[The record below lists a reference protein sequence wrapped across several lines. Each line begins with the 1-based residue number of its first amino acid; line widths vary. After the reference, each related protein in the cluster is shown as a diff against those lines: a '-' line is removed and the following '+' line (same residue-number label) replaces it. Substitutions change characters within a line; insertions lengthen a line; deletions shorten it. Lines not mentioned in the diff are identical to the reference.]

1 MKKVLVNLNKKWW
14 PILLIVSIALF
25 ALNVLLFYPGYMSPD
40 SLWQLCQAKGDCE
53 LTTWHPVSM
62 AMLWSFLMSIA
73 GGRIGTLLV
82 FQITLLWS
90 SLFLLSNYIWQK
102 TKNKKYSL
110 LPLVVGVLPFVWG
123 LSGVVWKDVHMAF
136 SLLAS
141 VSLILTATL
150 LKEKHKYLKYF
161 LYILIL
167 VSIFYAISV
176 RTNGF
181 VAALPITY
189 FFVVSTKLLKKQ
201 WKIILATIIIIASGY
216 LISFNLHRVSGVS
229 VKKDNADVSMYL
241 YDIVNIYPAEKLAQ
255 KAPASLQDILLK
267 MSNCSY
273 NNQSNSVDLAWWSCI
288 SVDEIEELS
297 SSKEDYFTLRAFWL
311 KAVAKNPIDYI
322 FSKLATTNLFLF
334 PSTPTVAPSGV
345 AHSEEPLSPREN
357 TYGMRAKVPAGPT
370 INRSYTN
377 NFGVLHFSFLFK
389 AWFWLLSSTAVLLV
403 TIKNNRFK
411 KYKQLVIALS
421 ISSILYILSLLLGS
435 LTSDYRYVYWPAIAT
450 TISVLLLFI
459 GRSRVKK
466 R

>member
-1 MKKVLVNLNKKWW
+1 MKKFFNDLNNKWW
-14 PILLIVSIALF
+14 PILLAITIVLF

-53 LTTWHPVSM
+53 LTSWHPVSM
-62 AMLWSFLMSIA
+62 ALLWQTLMSLG

-82 FQITLLWS
+82 LQVTLLWG
-90 SLFLLSNYIWQK
+90 SLFLFSNYVWQK

-110 LPLVVGVLPFVWG
+110 LPLAVGLLPFVWS
-123 LSGVVWKDVHMAF
+123 LSGVIWKDVHMAF

-150 LKEKHKYLKYF
+150 LKDKNKYLKYF
-161 LYILIL
+161 IYFLIILF
-167 VSIFYAISV
+167 IFYAISV
-176 RTNGF
+176 RTNAF
-181 VAALPITY
+181 VAAIPIIY
-189 FFVVSTKLLKKQ
+189 FFIASTGLLKKQ
-201 WKIILATIIIIASGY
+201 WQIILATIIIVTSGY
-216 LISFNLHRVSGVS
+216 LISFNFYKVSGVS

-288 SVDEIEELS
+288 STEEIEKLS
-297 SSKEDYFTLRAFWL
+297 SGGDYPALRSFWL
-311 KAVAKNPIDYI
+311 KTVAKNPIDYI

-334 PSTPTVAPSGV
+334 PSTPSVAPSGV
-345 AHSEEPLSPREN
+345 AHNEEPLSPREN
-357 TYGMRAKVPAGPT
+357 TYGMKAKIPAGPT

-389 AWFWLLSSTAVLLV
+389 AWFWLLASTITLV
-403 TIKNNRFK
+403 VAIKNNRFK

-421 ISSILYILSLLLGS
+421 ISSILYVLSLLLGS

-450 TISVLLLFI
+450 TIAAIFLYV
-459 GRSRVKK
+459 GKK
-466 R
+466 KAKKN

>member
-1 MKKVLVNLNKKWW
+1 MKKFFNDLNNKWW
-14 PILLIVSIALF
+14 PILLAITIVLF

-53 LTTWHPVSM
+53 LTSWHPVSM
-62 AMLWSFLMSIA
+62 ALLWQTLMSLG

-82 FQITLLWS
+82 LQVTLLWG
-90 SLFLLSNYIWQK
+90 SLFLFSNYVWQK

-110 LPLVVGVLPFVWG
+110 LPLAVGLLPFVWS
-123 LSGVVWKDVHMAF
+123 LSGVIWKDVHMAF

-150 LKEKHKYLKYF
+150 LKDKNKYLKYF
-161 LYILIL
+161 IYFLIILF
-167 VSIFYAISV
+167 IFYAISV
-176 RTNGF
+176 RTNAF
-181 VAALPITY
+181 VAAIPIIY
-189 FFVVSTKLLKKQ
+189 FFIASTGLLKKQ
-201 WKIILATIIIIASGY
+201 WQIILATIIIVTSGY
-216 LISFNLHRVSGVS
+216 LISFNFYKVSGVS

-288 SVDEIEELS
+288 STEEIEELS
-297 SSKEDYFTLRAFWL
+297 SGGDYPALRSFWL
-311 KAVAKNPIDYI
+311 KTVAKNPIDYI

-334 PSTPTVAPSGV
+334 PSTPSVAPSGV
-345 AHSEEPLSPREN
+345 AHNEEPLSPREN
-357 TYGMRAKVPAGPT
+357 TYGMKAKIPAGPT

-389 AWFWLLSSTAVLLV
+389 AWFWLLASTITLV
-403 TIKNNRFK
+403 VAIKNNRFK

-421 ISSILYILSLLLGS
+421 ISSILYVLSLLLGS

-450 TISVLLLFI
+450 TIAAIFLYV
-459 GRSRVKK
+459 GKK
-466 R
+466 KAKKN